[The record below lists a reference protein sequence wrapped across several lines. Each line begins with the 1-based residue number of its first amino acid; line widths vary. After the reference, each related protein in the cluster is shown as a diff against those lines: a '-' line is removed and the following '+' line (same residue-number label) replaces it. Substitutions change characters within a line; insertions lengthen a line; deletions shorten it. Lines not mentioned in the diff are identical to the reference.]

1 MALITEEGDDM
12 LGPNEKRIRLT
23 TSEIETSKIETPE
36 KFETSEIEQ
45 LPNEILL
52 NAAKKCNS

>member
-1 MALITEEGDDM
+1 MALITEERDDM
-12 LGPNEKRIRLT
+12 LGPNAKRIRLT

-52 NAAKKCNS
+52 KIL